1 MIKLTTL
8 EERFLTS
15 YFQIEMLVG
24 KFISDEEN
32 DRLFASLAD
41 IFLIAS
47 ERRAELSALK
57 ELGAVKSIGSNYE
70 YNLHRRIVTFNRLTN
85 YQSYS
90 EDELYVCDIK
100 GRSATMLEEL
110 GFNFV
115 LDTTSPAVVRFLT
128 NTAGQGVVLSMRILG
143 TLQALGIF
151 VTRNERA
158 GLKLLTKASKWNDP
172 DAMLTLLCHDIESRE
187 NSISMLRSVS
197 EGTPFETIYSVAKS
211 HYGFGEVERHFE
223 TELVMSALALHN
235 KSLRPEI
242 YSPQIAR
249 IAYSEVLT
257 PVDKKRLVLNNI
269 ELVGEANSL
278 PIGLKRYELSLSE
291 SPAPIVLERQSEA
304 NDIIQGVM
312 YSAQTDN
319 SLSPCIVANDD
330 FVAGQCQSLIANA
343 FPDANVVSIDVQE
356 LYGNDLNSDKNN
368 IIVRSL
374 SESKRNILLLVMRG
388 RADARI
394 IEVVSKFL
402 RAPER
407 REFRLSVPSVTLD
420 LSSVVTVCITDAQNH
435 KLVKPFCDNIEVA
448 NMTRE
453 EKESA
458 IYKILAER
466 ARAYGIEGLEI
477 TPEAKDALLNRI
489 DSFTMTESILDRL
502 AYSCKSRNGERVIDL
517 ERASKLIESRA
528 GKLGF

>member
-1 MIKLTTL
+1 MVKLTTL

-15 YFQIEMLVG
+15 YFQIELLVG
-24 KFISDEEN
+24 KFISDEEK
-32 DRLFASLAD
+32 DRLFTSLAN
-41 IFLIAS
+41 IYLIA
-47 ERRAELSALK
+47 EEKRAELSSLK
-57 ELGAVKSIGSNYE
+57 DLDAVKSIGSNYE

-85 YQSYS
+85 YESHS

-100 GRSATMLEEL
+100 GRSTTTLEEL

-128 NTAGQGVVLSMRILG
+128 NTSGQGALLSMRILG
-143 TLQALGIF
+143 TLQTLGVF
-151 VTRNERA
+151 VPKNESA

-172 DAMLTLLCHDIESRE
+172 DAMLTLLCHDKETRK

-197 EGTPFETIYSVAKS
+197 EGTPFETIYATAKA
-211 HYGFGEVERHFE
+211 HYGFDKVENHFE

-235 KSLRPEI
+235 KTLRPEI
-242 YSPQIAR
+242 YFPQVTR

-257 PVDKKRLVLNNI
+257 PVDKKRLVLNAI
-269 ELVGEANSL
+269 ELVGEANNL
-278 PIGLKRYELSLSE
+278 PIGLKKKDLELCE
-291 SPAPIVLERQSEA
+291 NPAPIVLEREDEA
-304 NDIIQGVM
+304 NGIIQAIM

-330 FVAGQCQSLIANA
+330 FVASQSQNLIANA
-343 FPDANVVSIDVQE
+343 FPDANVVSIDICD
-356 LYGNDLNSDKNN
+356 LYGNDLNGDKNN

-388 RADARI
+388 HADARI
-394 IEVVSKFL
+394 VEIVSRFL

-420 LSSVVTVCITDAQNH
+420 LSGVVTVCITDTQNH
-435 KLVKPFCDNIEVA
+435 KTVKQFCDNIETA

-453 EKESA
+453 EKEGA
-458 IYKILAER
+458 IYRILAER
-466 ARAYGIEGLEI
+466 AKVYGIEGLEI

-517 ERASKLIESRA
+517 EKASKLIESRT
-528 GKLGF
+528 GRLGF